1 MQVRQMSNVVG
12 AILDRLGIHRP
23 RGEDVSWHEA
33 LDLLLGPDPT
43 IDLHEPELQVE
54 LDRLI

>member
-1 MQVRQMSNVVG
+1 LP
-12 AILDRLGIHRP
+12 AWPLALLTLGIYRP
-23 RGEDVSWHEA
+23 GSEDVSGHEA
-33 LDLLLGPDPT
+33 LDFLLGPDPT